1 MQLSLYVRQLFRSFG
16 VCLHRTSYSDGVEL
30 YGNIR
35 QLLKAHNINLVIDVG
50 ANKGQFRNALKEHCG
65 YKGKVA
71 SFEPIPDLAANLK
84 QLSASD
90 SSWNVFD
97 VALGSEVGNLE
108 FDVYSRSELSSF
120 LKGGSSLSS
129 QEIIGRKT
137 VPVQTIAS
145 LASDI
150 FAEIP
155 PEQTFLKMDTQGF
168 DLNVMRGAGSMLRRF
183 PFILTEVPN
192 RQIYEGMSSFE
203 DCINFL
209 RENSFSP
216 VGFWAVSRGASFEAT
231 EFDCLAVNVGERYV
245 A

>member
-108 FDVYSRSELSSF
+108 FDVYSRSE
-120 LKGGSSLSS
+120 
-129 QEIIGRKT
+129 
-137 VPVQTIAS
+137 
-145 LASDI
+145 
-150 FAEIP
+150 IP